1 MLYSCIMAIYS
12 CITYENEGCTVK
24 KIPEAEFAVMNAIW
38 ASEPP
43 VTTAQL
49 MRKVGDEKGWKLPAL
64 ISLLNRL
71 IERGFVSTEKTQ
83 KERTYFPLV
92 QREEYLQFETEGF
105 VKQYHGGSLTS
116 LMASLLDTSAMT
128 QEQLQELVQWV
139 QQRRQ

>member
-1 MLYSCIMAIYS
+1 M
-12 CITYENEGCTVK
+12 K
-24 KIPEAEFAVMNAIW
+24 KLPEAEFAVMNAIW

-49 MRKVGDEKGWKLPAL
+49 MRKVGNEKGWKLPAL

-83 KERTYFPLV
+83 KERNYFPIV
-92 QREEYLQFETEGF
+92 QKEEYLRFETEDF
-105 VKQYHGGSLTS
+105 LQQYHGGSLTS
-116 LMASLLDTSAMT
+116 LMASLVNTSELT
-128 QEQLQELVQWV
+128 QEQLEELVRWA

>member
-1 MLYSCIMAIYS
+1 M
-12 CITYENEGCTVK
+12 K
-24 KIPEAEFAVMNAIW
+24 KLPEAEFAVMNAIW

-49 MRKVGDEKGWKLPAL
+49 MRKVGNEKGWKPPAL

-92 QREEYLQFETEGF
+92 QREDYLRFETEGF
-105 VKQYHGGSLTS
+105 VQQYHGGSLTS
-116 LMASLLDTSAMT
+116 LMASLVETRALTE
-128 QEQLQELVQWV
+128 EQLLELEHWV
-139 QQRRQ
+139 QQRRG

>member
-1 MLYSCIMAIYS
+1 M
-12 CITYENEGCTVK
+12 K
-24 KIPEAEFAVMNAIW
+24 KLPEAEFAVMNAIW

-49 MRKVGDEKGWKLPAL
+49 MRLVGKEKGWKLPAL

-83 KERTYFPLV
+83 KERNYFPLV
-92 QREEYLQFETEGF
+92 RKEEYLRFETEDF
-105 VKQYHGGSLTS
+105 LQQYHGGSLTS
-116 LMASLLDTSAMT
+116 LMASLVNTSELT
-128 QEQLQELVQWV
+128 EEQLKELVRWA

>member
-1 MLYSCIMAIYS
+1 M
-12 CITYENEGCTVK
+12 K
-24 KIPEAEFAVMNAIW
+24 KLPEAEFAVMNAIW
-38 ASEPP
+38 LSEPP

-49 MRKVGDEKGWKLPAL
+49 MRKVGNEKGWKLPAL

-92 QREEYLQFETEGF
+92 AREEYLRFETEGF

-116 LMASLLDTSAMT
+116 LMASLVDASALT
-128 QEQLQELVQWV
+128 EEQLKELERWV